1 MKCPNCGAAM
11 RYLSSG
17 EIYYCEYC
25 KYEMPDMEEKPEQEP
40 KVVKEIHHVYETPSR
55 TLQYTRVRKKRIGG
69 KIAILLCF
77 LIPFLVIF
85 FALRE
90 IPTGIVILGFLLF
103 LLVKR

>member
-1 MKCPNCGAAM
+1 MKCPNCGATM
-11 RYLSSG
+11 WYLSSG
-17 EIYYCEYC
+17 QIYYCEYC
-25 KYEMPDMEEKPEQEP
+25 KYEMPEKEEKPEHEP
-40 KVVKEIHHVYETPSR
+40 KVVKEIHHVYETPSNHP
-55 TLQYTRVRKKRIGG
+55 QYTQVRKKRIGG

-90 IPTGIVILGFLLF
+90 IPTGMVILGFLLF

>member
-1 MKCPNCGAAM
+1 M

-17 EIYYCEYC
+17 RIYYCEYC
-25 KYEMPDMEEKPEQEP
+25 KYEMPDKEEEP
-40 KVVKEIHHVYETPSR
+40 KVVKEIHHVYETSSQTP
-55 TLQYTRVRKKRIGG
+55 QYMRLRKKRSVG

-90 IPTGIVILGFLLF
+90 IPTGMVILGFLLF